1 MVELYDGNEPNA
13 NVKQEEVNVV
23 KVSKSKAV
31 RKNV

>member
-13 NVKQEEVNVV
+13 NEKQEELNVV

-31 RKNV
+31 KKNV